1 MVGQAGSPDW
11 KFHRVMWSRGMV
23 FAKEDGAGQT
33 DAKRKGAKQMISKR
47 PSLRD
52 LEDSWHLVEKNL
64 GEANGNLL
72 QYSCLENLEPG
83 RLQFMGS
90 LRVGQN
96 WATSLSLFTFHFHAL
111 EKEMATHS
119 SILAWR
125 IPGTGEPGGLP
136 PLGLHRVGHD

>member
-1 MVGQAGSPDW
+1 
-11 KFHRVMWSRGMV
+11 MV

-72 QYSCLENLEPG
+72 QYSCLENLVPG
-83 RLQFMGS
+83 RMQFMGS

-96 WATSLSLFTFHFHAL
+96 
-111 EKEMATHS
+111 
-119 SILAWR
+119 
-125 IPGTGEPGGLP
+125 
-136 PLGLHRVGHD
+136 